1 MINSTIAQYKVLR
14 LIGEGGMASV
24 YEAEHEILKKKAAIK
39 VLNPYLS
46 GNAQFRERFKNEA
59 ILMAGL
65 DHPNITKVIH
75 FDEQPHSFSII
86 MEYLEGED
94 LRERIRGKGKLEDE
108 EIKPLFTQILS
119 AFQYAHENGI
129 VHRDIKPSNIFILKN
144 GQVKILDFGIA
155 KIFGQGDEFTQT
167 GTQMGTTIYMS
178 PEQVK
183 ADKSIDFRSDIYSLG
198 ITLFYAIHGKPPY
211 DTENISQFDIFNKIV
226 YETLPTGDNHSIYFE
241 TVLRACE
248 KDRELRYQS
257 CAEWLKEIEAYST
270 GDEKVMEASRKA
282 AKKRSEQTKNAGR
295 KRTILQ
301 IIANILEIVGI
312 IAGIFSL
319 FASVI
324 LYISSILDD
333 HNEFVLKIYDW
344 FNLTMILGLSLNFI
358 IAVYYIVNRMK
369 FYSPLIFLIL
379 SVLSYFVDR
388 GYFDTYFRSFLEK

>member
-1 MINSTIAQYKVLR
+1 MINSTIAQYRVLR

-75 FDEQPHSFSII
+75 FDEQPQSFSII

-94 LRERIRGKGKLEDE
+94 LRERIRGKGRLEDD
-108 EIKPLFTQILS
+108 EIKTLFTQILS

-129 VHRDIKPSNIFILKN
+129 VHRDIKPSNIFILNN

-167 GTQMGTTIYMS
+167 GTQMGTTVYMS

-198 ITLFYAIHGKPPY
+198 ITLFYAINGKPPY

-226 YETLPTGDNHSIYFE
+226 FETLPSSEHHSIYFE

-270 GDEKVMEASRKA
+270 GDEKLMEASRKA
-282 AKKRSEQTKNAGR
+282 AKKRNEQAKNTGA
-295 KRTILQ
+295 KKTILQ
-301 IIANILEIVGI
+301 IIVNVVEIIGI

-324 LYISSILDD
+324 LYISLILDD
-333 HNEFVLKIYDW
+333 HNEFVLNIHDW
-344 FNLTMILGLSLNFI
+344 FNLTMILGLSLNFMI
-358 IAVYYIVNRMK
+358 TVYYIVQRMK

-388 GYFDTYFRSFLEK
+388 GYFESYFRSFLE

>member
-1 MINSTIAQYKVLR
+1 
-14 LIGEGGMASV
+14 
-24 YEAEHEILKKKAAIK
+24 
-39 VLNPYLS
+39 
-46 GNAQFRERFKNEA
+46 
-59 ILMAGL
+59 MAGL

-75 FDEQPHSFSII
+75 FDEQPQSFSII

-94 LRERIRGKGKLEDE
+94 LRERIRGKGKLEDD
-108 EIKPLFTQILS
+108 EIKALFTQILS

-129 VHRDIKPSNIFILKN
+129 VHRDIKPSNIFILNN

-167 GTQMGTTIYMS
+167 GTQMGTTVYMS

-198 ITLFYAIHGKPPY
+198 ITLFYAINGKPPY

-226 YETLPTGDNHSIYFE
+226 FETLPASENNSVYFE

-257 CAEWLKEIEAYST
+257 CAEWLKEVEAYAT
-270 GDEKVMEASRKA
+270 GDEKLMEASRKA
-282 AKKRSEQTKNAGR
+282 AKKRNEQTKNTGA
-295 KRTILQ
+295 KKTILQ
-301 IIANILEIVGI
+301 IIVNVVEIIGI

-324 LYISSILDD
+324 LYISLILDD
-333 HNEFVLKIYDW
+333 HNEFVLKIHDW
-344 FNLTMILGLSLNFI
+344 FNLTMILGLFLNFL
-358 IAVYYIVNRMK
+358 IAVYYIVQRMK

-388 GYFDTYFRSFLEK
+388 GYFESYFRSFLE

>member
-1 MINSTIAQYKVLR
+1 MINSTIAQYRVLR

-75 FDEQPHSFSII
+75 FDEQPQSFSII

-94 LRERIRGKGKLEDE
+94 LRERIRGKGKLEDD
-108 EIKPLFTQILS
+108 EIKALFTQILS

-144 GQVKILDFGIA
+144 GDIKILDFGIA
-155 KIFGQGDEFTQT
+155 KIYGQGDEFTQT
-167 GTQMGTTIYMS
+167 GIQMGTTVYMS

-198 ITLFYAIHGKPPY
+198 ITMFYAINGKSPY

-226 YETLPTGDNHSIYFE
+226 YEPLPAPENNSVYYE
-241 TVLRACE
+241 TVIRACE
-248 KDRELRYQS
+248 KDREHRYQS
-257 CAEWLKEIEAYST
+257 CEEWLNELEAFSA
-270 GDEKVMEASRKA
+270 GDEKKLAASKKA
-282 AKKRSEQTKNAGR
+282 AKKRSDKAKNIGSNQSLLHA
-295 KRTILQ
+295 IVN
-301 IIANILEIVGI
+301 IIEIVAI
-312 IAGIFSL
+312 VAGLFSL
-319 FASVI
+319 FGSVI
-324 LYISSILDD
+324 LYISLILDD
-333 HNEFVLKIYDW
+333 HNEFSLKIHEW
-344 FNLTMILGLSLNFI
+344 FDLTMILGLSLNFI
-358 IAVYYIVNRMK
+358 VTVYFMIQRMK
-369 FYSPLIFLIL
+369 FYSPLIFFML

-388 GYFDTYFRSFLEK
+388 GYFDSSFRSFLE

>member
-75 FDEQPHSFSII
+75 FDEQPQSFSII

-94 LRERIRGKGKLEDE
+94 LRERIRGKGKLEDD
-108 EIKPLFTQILS
+108 EIKALFTQILS

-129 VHRDIKPSNIFILKN
+129 VHRDIKPSNIFILNN

-167 GTQMGTTIYMS
+167 GTQMGTTVYMS

-198 ITLFYAIHGKPPY
+198 ITLFYAINGKPPY

-226 YETLPTGDNHSIYFE
+226 FETLPASENNSVYFE

-257 CAEWLKEIEAYST
+257 CAEWLKEVEAYAT
-270 GDEKVMEASRKA
+270 GDEKLMEASRKA
-282 AKKRSEQTKNAGR
+282 AKKRNEQTKKTGA
-295 KRTILQ
+295 KKTILQ
-301 IIANILEIVGI
+301 IIVNVVEIIGI

-324 LYISSILDD
+324 LYISLILDD
-333 HNEFVLKIYDW
+333 HNEFVLKIHDW
-344 FNLTMILGLSLNFI
+344 FNLTMILGLFLNFL
-358 IAVYYIVNRMK
+358 IAVYYIVQRMK

-388 GYFDTYFRSFLEK
+388 GYFESYFRSFLE